1 MNNEYL
7 PGLTPKPKPPRTI
20 KSREFK
26 ISVLREC
33 TAENAIADV
42 PEKAVAYWR
51 TAVATSLNYNPD
63 VECLAVLALNT
74 RKRIIGHVI
83 VATGTLD
90 TILVH
95 SREVFRPAIALNAS
109 AVLLIHGHPSGDHS
123 PSEADIRV
131 TRELI
136 RAGQIL
142 KIELTDHIV
151 VGHASFGKGYTSL
164 REMGTFYN

>member
-51 TAVATSLNYNPD
+51 TAIATSPNYNPD

-90 TILVH
+90 TIMVH
-95 SREVFRPAIALNAS
+95 AREIF
-109 AVLLIHGHPSGDHS
+109 
-123 PSEADIRV
+123 
-131 TRELI
+131 
-136 RAGQIL
+136 
-142 KIELTDHIV
+142 
-151 VGHASFGKGYTSL
+151 
-164 REMGTFYN
+164 

>member
-51 TAVATSLNYNPD
+51 TAVVSSPNYNPD
-63 VECLAVLALNT
+63 VESLVILALNT
-74 RKRIIGHVI
+74 RKRIIGHVV

-90 TILVH
+90 AIHV
-95 SREVFRPAIALNAS
+95 SQREIFKPAIALNA
-109 AVLLIHGHPSGDHS
+109 AEVLMMHNHPSGDHS
-123 PSEADIRV
+123 PSLSDISC
-131 TRELI
+131 TRDII
-136 RAGQIL
+136 RGGQVL
-142 KIELTDHIV
+142 KIALTDHIV
-151 VGHASFGKGYTSL
+151 VGHPTFGKGYTSL
-164 REMGTFYN
+164 REMGHFT

>member
-1 MNNEYL
+1 MNDFL
-7 PGLTPKPKPPRTI
+7 PGLTPAKPPRTI

-51 TAVATSLNYNPD
+51 SAVVNSPNYNPD
-63 VECLAVLALNT
+63 VESLVVLALNT
-74 RKRIIGHVI
+74 RKRIIGHIV

-90 TILVH
+90 TIHVH
-95 SREVFRPAIALNAS
+95 AREVFKPAIALNAAS
-109 AVLLIHGHPSGDHS
+109 ILLMHNHPSGDHS
-123 PSEADIRV
+123 PSEGDVRC
-131 TRELI
+131 TRELM
-136 RAGQIL
+136 RGGQTL

-151 VGHASFGKGYTSL
+151 VGHLSFGNGYTSL
-164 REMGTFYN
+164 RACGHFY

>member
-1 MNNEYL
+1 M
-7 PGLTPKPKPPRTI
+7 
-20 KSREFK
+20 
-26 ISVLREC
+26 
-33 TAENAIADV
+33 

-51 TAVATSLNYNPD
+51 TAVATSPTYNPD

-90 TILVH
+90 TIYGP
-95 SREVFRPAIALNAS
+95 SREIFKPAIALNARRL
-109 AVLLIHGHPSGDHS
+109 AHRMAIPAGDPA
-123 PSEADIRV
+123 PSEGDISV

-136 RAGQIL
+136 RAGQTL

-151 VGHASFGKGYTSL
+151 VGHRQFRQRL
-164 REMGTFYN
+164 HQFPRLWPFL